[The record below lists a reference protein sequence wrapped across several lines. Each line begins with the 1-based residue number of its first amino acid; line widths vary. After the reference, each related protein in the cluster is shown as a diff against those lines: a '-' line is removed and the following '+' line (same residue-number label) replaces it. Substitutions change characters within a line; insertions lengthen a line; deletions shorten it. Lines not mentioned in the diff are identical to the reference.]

1 MYKEDWKI
9 GNIKA
14 NFKKGN
20 KCDPGNYGLVSLTSV
35 FCKRMESLLR
45 EQEIRH
51 MKENNLF
58 SRKQF
63 GFISGRSTVLQ
74 QIKVRDE
81 WTVVI
86 DKPLM

>member
-1 MYKEDWKI
+1 
-9 GNIKA
+9 
-14 NFKKGN
+14 
-20 KCDPGNYGLVSLTSV
+20 
-35 FCKRMESLLR
+35 
-45 EQEIRH
+45 